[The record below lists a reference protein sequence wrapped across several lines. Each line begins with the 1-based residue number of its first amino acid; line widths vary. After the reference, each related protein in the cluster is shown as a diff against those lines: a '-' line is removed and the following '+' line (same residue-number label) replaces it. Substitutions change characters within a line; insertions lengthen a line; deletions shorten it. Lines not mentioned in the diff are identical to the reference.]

1 MRRALAAFLVFAAL
15 SAGLLLGAS
24 AVLSPQGDQ
33 IEVACRTLAGE
44 PSAAAGLTLT
54 AERTCGDHQFWV
66 ATLPARAPEQA
77 PNPLH

>member
-33 IEVACRTLAGE
+33 IEVSCRTLAGE

-54 AERTCGDHQFWV
+54 A
-66 ATLPARAPEQA
+66 
-77 PNPLH
+77 